1 MTCQSDPELREQRP
15 GRPTVRAIVVEQHGG
30 PDVLKVKDVVLERPG
45 SGQAL
50 VRLAVAGVNFVDIY
64 QRRGIDPRP
73 LPFTPGLEGAGLVE
87 EVGEGVTN
95 VKPGDRVTY
104 ARKPG
109 AYSEASLVRADSLIP
124 LPEGM
129 SFEQG
134 AAFPLQGMTAHYL
147 IHEIPEAI
155 IWRYEALDEWSRR

>member
-30 PDVLKVKDVVLERPG
+30 PEVLKVKDVVLERPG

-95 VKPGDRVTY
+95 VKLGDRVAY

-109 AYSEASLVRADSLIP
+109 A
-124 LPEGM
+124 
-129 SFEQG
+129 
-134 AAFPLQGMTAHYL
+134 
-147 IHEIPEAI
+147 
-155 IWRYEALDEWSRR
+155 